1 MDTLDERGF
10 DIVHAF
16 SAEDAAAEPG
26 LELLRDPAR
35 PTAILV
41 GNTRALWPHFA
52 AALAADAELA
62 ASRDP
67 IERYTEQTLTP
78 AASALGGSIYFAHRT
93 YGERYL
99 PFQRLAV
106 VAGLAALA
114 PSQLLIHP
122 VYGPWFALRAVI
134 VCAGT
139 PPPTARMP
147 LPCRCA
153 DAGCV
158 AAFEQASAHPDEW
171 RGWIAVRDACP
182 VGRDYRYSEQQIAY
196 HYSKDP
202 QFLPRI
208 ERQTV

>member
-1 MDTLDERGF
+1 MTTAELFDRGF

-16 SAEDAAAEPG
+16 SAHDAAAEPG
-26 LELLRDPAR
+26 LEMLRDPDR

-41 GNTRALWPHFA
+41 GNTRALWPRFA

-62 ASRDP
+62 ASGDP
-67 IERYTEQTLTP
+67 IELYAERTLAP
-78 AASALGGSIYFAHRT
+78 VAAALGGTLYFAHRT
-93 YGERYL
+93 YGDRYL

-134 VCAGT
+134 VCAGA
-139 PPPTARMP
+139 PPVTTRMSM
-147 LPCRCA
+147 PCRCA

-158 AAFEQASAHPDEW
+158 AAFERASAHPDDW
-171 RGWIAVRDACP
+171 RGWLAVRDACP
-182 VGRDYRYSEQQIAY
+182 VGREHRYSEQQLGY
-196 HYSKDP
+196 HYSKDR
-202 QFLPRI
+202 QFLPRG
-208 ERQTV
+208 